1 MYDTVKMRLLVEG
14 GRGVNLM
21 EDVPPLL
28 ESPVVHHPANGGAY
42 VSGLLGNLHII
53 VDEHFVRVT
62 RGSLCKWH
70 LGDNL
75 RTLDRKATQEAIEH
89 LTDTLHLPMDEA
101 EITRLDFGTNL
112 IMQHPVSV
120 YLGHLGLLRYYSRVA
135 AAEAGSLYYQ
145 GNNRELNFYDKGKEQ
160 SSYREIAPEPYRGRN
175 VLRYEMRIKGR
186 VARQFKRVNVTAAN
200 LYDRIFFDGVLH
212 RWRDT
217 YRAIQKLNDRIPE
230 FDMIRKKTELYRL
243 GVLLVAEAEGGQQ
256 ALIGRIKRMQ
266 TEGKLTKQEAYSLR
280 QAVNDACKFHPGL
293 TSTSE
298 VIEELNGK
306 VAAAANMY

>member
-1 MYDTVKMRLLVEG
+1 M
-14 GRGVNLM
+14 
-21 EDVPPLL
+21 DVPVLAMGL
-28 ESPVVHHPANGGAY
+28 HDVVISASPEGIL
-42 VSGLLGNLHII
+42 VS
-53 VDEHFVRVT
+53 D
-62 RGSLCKWH
+62 
-70 LGDNL
+70 
-75 RTLDRKATQEAIEH
+75 
-89 LTDTLHLPMDEA
+89 
-101 EITRLDFGTNL
+101 
-112 IMQHPVSV
+112 
-120 YLGHLGLLRYYSRVA
+120 
-135 AAEAGSLYYQ
+135 
-145 GNNRELNFYDKGKEQ
+145 KEQ